1 MKDDTNTTEHDNN
14 TEALRR
20 ELRRISCW
28 LDEFAKDDNDG
39 AYLCF
44 LRVLAELRNCQTQ
57 ILETA
62 IEREEAKK

>member
-1 MKDDTNTTEHDNN
+1 MKHDTETIEHDN
-14 TEALRR
+14 TEAALRR
-20 ELRRISCW
+20 ELTLISCW

-44 LRVLAELRNCQTQ
+44 LRVLAELRNCQAQ

-62 IEREEAKK
+62 IEKEEAK

>member
-1 MKDDTNTTEHDNN
+1 MTTEHDN
-14 TEALRR
+14 TDSTQR
-20 ELRRISCW
+20 ELSLINCW
-28 LDEFAKDDNDG
+28 LDDWAKDANDG

-44 LRVLAELRNCQTQ
+44 LRVLAELRNCQAQ

>member
-1 MKDDTNTTEHDNN
+1 MKHDTETIEHDN
-14 TEALRR
+14 TEAALRR
-20 ELRRISCW
+20 ELTLISCW

-44 LRVLAELRNCQTQ
+44 LRVLAELRNCQAQ

-62 IEREEAKK
+62 IEREEAK

>member
-1 MKDDTNTTEHDNN
+1 MTEHDNN

-20 ELRRISCW
+20 ELTLISCW

-44 LRVLAELRNCQTQ
+44 LRVLAELRNCQAQ

-62 IEREEAKK
+62 IEKEEAKK

>member
-1 MKDDTNTTEHDNN
+1 MKDDTNTTEHDN

-20 ELRRISCW
+20 ELTLINCW
-28 LDEFAKDDNDG
+28 LDDFAKDDNDG

-44 LRVLAELRNCQTQ
+44 LRVLAELRNCQAQ

>member
-1 MKDDTNTTEHDNN
+1 MTEHDN
-14 TEALRR
+14 TEAALRR
-20 ELRRISCW
+20 ELTLISCW
-28 LDEFAKDDNDG
+28 LDEFAKDDNDS

-44 LRVLAELRNCQTQ
+44 LRVLAELRNCQAQ

>member
-1 MKDDTNTTEHDNN
+1 MKHDTNTTEHDNN

-20 ELRRISCW
+20 ELTLISCW

-44 LRVLAELRNCQTQ
+44 LRVLEQLRSCQAE
-57 ILETA
+57 ILQNA
-62 IEREEAKK
+62 IEREEKK